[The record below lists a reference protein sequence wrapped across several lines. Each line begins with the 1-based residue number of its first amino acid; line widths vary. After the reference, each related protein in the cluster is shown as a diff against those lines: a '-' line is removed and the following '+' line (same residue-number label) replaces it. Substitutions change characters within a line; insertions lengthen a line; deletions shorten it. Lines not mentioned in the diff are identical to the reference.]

1 MLYFGA
7 EKRERGALTK
17 NEKSWNRVKKPDRT
31 HHDLN
36 VGPVDLQ
43 STALPLSYTS
53 SVSRVKQTSKGVFCY
68 IKFWHTTATNCRTSS
83 HINHARA

>member
-53 SVSRVKQTSKGVFCY
+53 PQRGFARQTLGERRFC
-68 IKFWHTTATNCRTSS
+68 TN
-83 HINHARA
+83 